1 MESPVQS
8 ECDVIFLKIHIL
20 LAKGPK
26 KANLTYFQILRFFF
40 NKFIV
45 FFYGSHF
52 LSHPKNHKLL
62 TFTKKIKING

>member
-8 ECDVIFLKIHIL
+8 ECNVILKNPYFIGR
-20 LAKGPK
+20 KTK
-26 KANLTYFQILRFFF
+26 KSEFNLFSDLRFFF
-40 NKFIV
+40 KKFIL

-62 TFTKKIKING
+62 TFTKKIRING